1 MFTRLRALFCLLLV
15 VTFSAYPASAAS
27 GFREMTI
34 PGTESDHPL
43 HLSLWYPTG
52 ADTETTQLG
61 ETPAFVGLPVIRDA
75 DPAPG
80 PHPLVILSHGYGG
93 SWRNLAWLASELVD
107 RGYVVAAPDH
117 PGTTTFDMAPADT
130 VTLWKRP
137 TDISRAIDA
146 VLGDITLT
154 GPIAANRIAAI
165 GHSLGGWT
173 VVELAGG
180 RFDAEGVMT
189 DCFAQF
195 GAIYCKIFAALGV
208 GRDPAAT
215 AALGA
220 DLSDSRLGA
229 IVTLDLGP
237 GRGFTPQSLAAVQI
251 PVLVLSAGEDIDPQ
265 TAQRAGIAATNKDS
279 YYLAGHL
286 PFATTQFTLVAGA
299 LHFSFMQLCKP
310 GAAALIEEE
319 APGESIVCRD
329 GAGADRQSIHRQ
341 VSDMTLAFLARAL
354 AAK

>member
-1 MFTRLRALFCLLLV
+1 MCTRLLALFFLLL
-15 VTFSAYPASAAS
+15 VTFSAYPASAAT

-52 ADTETTQLG
+52 SDTEPAKHG

-117 PGTTTFDMAPADT
+117 PGTTTFDMRPADT
-130 VTLWKRP
+130 VRLWKRP

-146 VLGDITLT
+146 VLGDATLS
-154 GPIAANRIAAI
+154 GGVAANRIAAI

-180 RFDAEGVMT
+180 RFDAEG
-189 DCFAQF
+189 
-195 GAIYCKIFAALGV
+195 
-208 GRDPAAT
+208 RDDRL
-215 AALGA
+215 LGA
-220 DLSDSRLGA
+220 
-229 IVTLDLGP
+229 V
-237 GRGFTPQSLAAVQI
+237 
-251 PVLVLSAGEDIDPQ
+251 
-265 TAQRAGIAATNKDS
+265 
-279 YYLAGHL
+279 
-286 PFATTQFTLVAGA
+286 
-299 LHFSFMQLCKP
+299 
-310 GAAALIEEE
+310 
-319 APGESIVCRD
+319 
-329 GAGADRQSIHRQ
+329 
-341 VSDMTLAFLARAL
+341 
-354 AAK
+354 